1 MNEPRQQN
9 LKPPH
14 LSWYLRQVPD
24 DSVAFPR
31 DRKKLTETEDI
42 LFYAKLVSNLTSD
55 IKSIDICKRA
65 AQTGSQFEH
74 LLRDRGGT
82 LYTPIGRQIIVSS
95 ADLRLVRRMKVN
107 DAKEGFLDR
116 FFGLREAVRSLIR
129 ALHPSAPA
137 EGAKTSRE
145 FPGGAI
151 ERFEPDD
158 QPHIQ
163 IGDLLLVDH
172 LTIYEKNIDRMN
184 SDMKWAL
191 HAEQDPVLDGI
202 DNLPMAEERI
212 FSRNPPQHFD
222 VICPIDGY
230 VTLAPVRYISPRWTW
245 KDMCGRDFCLHVC
258 PHCLAVFHREL
269 LRMS

>member
-1 MNEPRQQN
+1 
-9 LKPPH
+9 
-14 LSWYLRQVPD
+14 
-24 DSVAFPR
+24 
-31 DRKKLTETEDI
+31 
-42 LFYAKLVSNLTSD
+42 
-55 IKSIDICKRA
+55 
-65 AQTGSQFEH
+65 
-74 LLRDRGGT
+74 
-82 LYTPIGRQIIVSS
+82 
-95 ADLRLVRRMKVN
+95 MKAN

-129 ALHPSAPA
+129 ALHPRAPT
-137 EGAKTSRE
+137 EGPETSKAFLR
-145 FPGGAI
+145 GAI

-202 DNLPMAEERI
+202 DNLPMAEKRI

-230 VTLAPVRYISPRWTW
+230 VTLAPVRYISPGWTW

-269 LRMS
+269 RRMS